1 MSSGNK
7 PKTKITI
14 KPFRHQV
21 QMDPNYAENTWS
33 LLRNAIHEIHKKNA
47 SGLSFEEL
55 YRNAYNMVLHKYGDR
70 LYSGLRDVVHQHLRE
85 VADQVTS
92 VHDDQFLDAINTAW
106 SEHKVSMLMI
116 RDILMYMD
124 RVYVVHNS
132 VASVYDL
139 GLQLFSENIARNPKI
154 KDRLLKL
161 VLDSIK
167 RERGGEVIPR
177 SQLKSVTQM
186 LVDLGISSRA
196 VYEEDFEKPFLE
208 TSASFYRVES
218 LQFIAE
224 NSCSDY
230 MRKVEIRLKEEVERV
245 QHYMDPATEPK
256 IREVAE
262 RELISNHMKS
272 LVEMEGSGEVS
283 MLKDDKLDDLNR
295 MFNLLG
301 RVPKGHELMR
311 NVMSALVKETGKAI
325 VEAPENQSKDK
336 SYVQTLLD
344 LKDKY
349 DKILNIAF
357 VNEKQFQHCLNQAF
371 EFFINLNQRSP
382 EFISLFIDEKL
393 RKGLKGAT
401 EEDIE
406 KALDKVMTL
415 FRFIQEKDVFEKYYQ
430 QHLAKRLLLNRS
442 VSDAERS
449 MIQKLKTECGYQ
461 FTSKLEGMFT
471 DMKLSADTMDNFK
484 AYVQDLEPGSLGGVD
499 LSVHV
504 LTTGYWPTQ
513 PNAKSVL
520 PQEVQRACEV
530 FTKFYLNNH
539 SGRRLAWQTN
549 MGTAEL
555 RAQFGPKK
563 HELTVSTYQ
572 MAILLLFNQ
581 TSSMSFKD
589 MLEHTGV
596 TVVDLKRNL
605 ATLTSAKYK
614 LLLIKGAAAAAKK
627 KKDDDEEKEDGEGAG
642 AGAVE
647 KAAPTPIT
655 EDSVFLF
662 NDKFRSKLY
671 RVKILQVVQKETEP
685 EREGTQKK
693 IDEDRKHMIE
703 AAIVRVM
710 KARKSMEHS
719 ALIAEVT
726 KQLAGRFRPNP
737 VMIKKRIESLIERD
751 YLERSAQ
758 SQKTYN
764 YLA

>member
-1 MSSGNK
+1 MSTGNK

-21 QMDPNYAENTWS
+21 QMDPNYAENTWN

-70 LYSGLRDVVHQHLRE
+70 LYSGLRDVVNQHLRE
-85 VADQVTS
+85 VAEQVTS

-106 SEHKVSMLMI
+106 NEHKVSMLMI

-132 VASVYDL
+132 VPSVYDL
-139 GLQLFSENIARNPKI
+139 GLQLFSENIARNPRI

-161 VLDSIK
+161 VLDNVR
-167 RERGGEVIPR
+167 RERAGEVIGR
-177 SQLKSVTQM
+177 SQLKNVTQM
-186 LVDLGISSRA
+186 LVDLGISSRV

-208 TSASFYRVES
+208 SSAQFYRVES
-218 LQFIAE
+218 LQFLAE

-230 MRKVEIRLKEEVERV
+230 MRKVEVRLKEEVERV

-295 MFNLLG
+295 MYSLLG
-301 RVPKGHELMR
+301 RVARGHELMR
-311 NVMSALVKETGKAI
+311 NVMGQLVKETGKAI
-325 VEAPENQSKDK
+325 VESPENQSKEK
-336 SYVQTLLD
+336 SFVQSLLE

-349 DKILNIAF
+349 DRVLTVAF
-357 VNEKQFQHCLNQAF
+357 VNDKNFQHGLNQAF
-371 EFFINLNQRSP
+371 EFFINLNTRSP

-406 KALDKVMTL
+406 KTLDKVMTL
-415 FRFIQEKDVFEKYYQ
+415 FRFIQEKDVFEKYYK

-442 VSDAERS
+442 VSDDAERS

-471 DMKLSADTMDNFK
+471 DMKLSADTMDSFK
-484 AYVQDLEPGSLGGVD
+484 TYVSDLEPGSLGGVD

-513 PNAKSVL
+513 STAKSVL

-539 SGRRLAWQTN
+539 SGRRLSWQTN

-555 RAQFGPKK
+555 RGQFGAKK

-572 MAILLLFNQ
+572 MAILLLFN
-581 TSSMSFKD
+581 TANSISFKEMGD
-589 MLEHTGV
+589 MTGISAI
-596 TVVDLKRNL
+596 DLKRNL
-605 ATLTSAKYK
+605 MTLTSPKYK
-614 LLLIKGAAAAAKK
+614 LLLIKGAVAKQK
-627 KKDDDEEKEDGEGAG
+627 KQDDEDGEDKKEEGAG
-642 AGAVE
+642 AGAE
-647 KAAPTPIT
+647 KQAVALTD
-655 EDSVFLF
+655 ESVFLF

-671 RVKILQVVQKETEP
+671 RVKVLQVVQKETEP

-693 IDEDRKHMIE
+693 IDEDRKHMVE

-726 KQLAGRFRPNP
+726 KQLSGRFRPNP
-737 VMIKKRIESLIERD
+737 LMIKKRIESLIERD

-758 SQKTYN
+758 SQKMYN

>member
-1 MSSGNK
+1 M
-7 PKTKITI
+7 
-14 KPFRHQV
+14 
-21 QMDPNYAENTWS
+21 
-33 LLRNAIHEIHKKNA
+33 
-47 SGLSFEEL
+47 
-55 YRNAYNMVLHKYGDR
+55 
-70 LYSGLRDVVHQHLRE
+70 
-85 VADQVTS
+85 
-92 VHDDQFLDAINTAW
+92 
-106 SEHKVSMLMI
+106 
-116 RDILMYMD
+116 
-124 RVYVVHNS
+124 
-132 VASVYDL
+132 YDL
-139 GLQLFSENIARNPKI
+139 GLQLFSENLARNPKI

-161 VLDSIK
+161 VLDSVK
-167 RERGGEVIPR
+167 RERGGEVIAR
-177 SQLKSVTQM
+177 SQLKNITQM
-186 LVDLGISSRA
+186 LVDLGISSRS

-208 TSASFYRVES
+208 SSSQFYRVES
-218 LQFIAE
+218 LQFLSE
-224 NSCSDY
+224 NSCSDF
-230 MRKVEIRLKEEVERV
+230 MRKVEVRLKEEVERV

-262 RELISNHMKS
+262 RELISNHMKA
-272 LVEMEGSGEVS
+272 LVEMEGSGEIS

-295 MFNLLG
+295 MYNLLG
-301 RVPKGHELMR
+301 RVAKGHELMR
-311 NVMSALVKETGKAI
+311 NVMGTLVKETGKAI
-325 VEAPENQSKDK
+325 VEAPENQSKEK
-336 SYVQTLLD
+336 SFVQSLLE

-349 DKILNIAF
+349 DKVLSIAF
-357 VNEKQFQHCLNQAF
+357 VNDKNFQHGLNQSF
-371 EFFINLNQRSP
+371 EYFINLNNRSP

-406 KALDKVMTL
+406 KTLDKVMTL
-415 FRFIQEKDVFEKYYQ
+415 FRFIQEKDVFEKYYK

-442 VSDAERS
+442 VSDDAERS

-471 DMKLSADTMDNFK
+471 DMKVSADTMDSFK
-484 AYVQDLEPGSLGGVD
+484 THVQDLEPGSLGGVD

-513 PNAKSVL
+513 SSAKSVL

-530 FTKFYLNNH
+530 FTKFYLRNH
-539 SGRRLAWQTN
+539 SGRRLSWQTN

-572 MAILLLFNQ
+572 MAILLLFN
-581 TSSMSFKD
+581 TTAAVSFKE
-589 MLEHTGV
+589 MLNDTGISII
-596 TVVDLKRNL
+596 DLKRNL
-605 ATLTSAKYK
+605 ATLTSAKYR
-614 LLLIKGAAAAAKK
+614 LLLIKGAAAKEKGK
-627 KKDDDEEKEDGEGAG
+627 KKDDGEEDAEAGAG
-642 AGAVE
+642 AGASE
-647 KAAPTPIT
+647 KPTASAIS
-655 EDSVFLF
+655 EESVFTF

-693 IDEDRKHMIE
+693 IDEDRKHMVE

-710 KARKSMEHS
+710 KARKTMEHS

-726 KQLAGRFRPNP
+726 KQLSGRFRPNP
-737 VMIKKRIESLIERD
+737 LLIKKRIESLIERD

-758 SQKTYN
+758 SQKMYN